1 MDTESTEKSHIDLPV
16 GANCGSA
23 DAQGVSDA
31 QSFMQSFLNTLAG
44 TQVSRSSSSERE
56 IQSQPPGKTSRMV
69 EARYR
74 TLVELLPAVTF
85 MATFEE
91 GLSEVYVSPQIE
103 SILGYTQMEWVEN
116 PVLWYQRLHP
126 GDRDRWN
133 LEFAR
138 TVAAGDPLQSA
149 YRFLAKNGQIV
160 WIHAQVRIVRD
171 DQGRPSFI
179 HGIGVDIT
187 QVKEAEQRVLDY
199 SQKLEQ
205 TNKELE
211 QFAYVASHDL
221 QEPLRSILS
230 YSLIIAEEYRGRLD
244 PQTDQYFERIIESGK
259 RMKGLIQALLEF
271 SRIGRTDLPQEL
283 TDLTSPAHEAIG
295 NLSAAIQENG
305 AHVTVEPLPA
315 LMTIRSYIVV
325 LFQNLIGNA
334 IQYRSKQPPE
344 IHISAVRSNDV
355 WTFSVRDNG
364 LGIDPHHQKRIFEI
378 FQRLHTQRDYP
389 GMGIGLS
396 MCKKILDLH
405 GGEIWV
411 ESQPKKGSSIK
422 FTLRAQKDTRAK

>member
-23 DAQGVSDA
+23 DAQSVSDA

-56 IQSQPPGKTSRMV
+56 ITSQPPGKTSRMV

-103 SILGYTQMEWVEN
+103 SILGYTQREWVEN

-149 YRFLAKNGQIV
+149 YRFLAKSGQIV
-160 WIHAQVRIVRD
+160 WIHSQARIVRD

-199 SQKLEQ
+199 TQKLEQ

-211 QFAYVASHDL
+211 QFADVASHDL

-271 SRIGRTDLPQEL
+271 SRLGRTDLPQKP
-283 TDLTSPAHEAIG
+283 TDLTSAAHEAVG
-295 NLSAAIQENG
+295 NLSDAIQENG
-305 AHVTVEPLPA
+305 AHVTVEPLPT
-315 LMTIRSYIVV
+315 LMTIRTYIVM

-334 IQYRSKQPPE
+334 IKYRSKEPPE

-364 LGIDPHHQKRIFEI
+364 LGIDPHHHERIFEI
-378 FQRLHTQRDYP
+378 FKRLHTQRDYP
-389 GMGIGLS
+389 GMGIGLP
-396 MCKKILDLH
+396 MCRKILELH
-405 GGEIWV
+405 GGKIRV
-411 ESQPKKGSSIK
+411 ESEPKKGSSFK
-422 FTLRAQKDTRAK
+422 FTLGEQKDNGAR

>member
-1 MDTESTEKSHIDLPV
+1 MNTESTEKSHIDLPV

-23 DAQGVSDA
+23 DAQSVSDA

-56 IQSQPPGKTSRMV
+56 IASQPPGKTSRMV

-103 SILGYTQMEWVEN
+103 SILGYTQREWVEN

-149 YRFLAKNGQIV
+149 YRFLAKSGQIV
-160 WIHAQVRIVRD
+160 WIHSQARIVRD

-187 QVKEAEQRVLDY
+187 QVKEAEQRVLEY
-199 SQKLEQ
+199 TQKLEQ

-244 PQTDQYFERIIESGK
+244 PQADQYFERIIESGK

-271 SRIGRTDLPQEL
+271 SRLGRTDLPQEP
-283 TDLTSPAHEAIG
+283 TDLTSAAHEAIG
-295 NLSAAIQENG
+295 NLSAAFQENG
-305 AHVTVEPLPA
+305 AHVIVEPLPA
-315 LMTIRSYIVV
+315 LMTIRRYIVM

-334 IQYRSKQPPE
+334 IKYRSKQPPE
-344 IHISAVRSNDV
+344 IHVSAVRSNDV

-364 LGIDPHHQKRIFEI
+364 LGIDPHHHERIFEI

-405 GGEIWV
+405 GGKIWV
-411 ESQPKKGSSIK
+411 ESQPKKGSSFK
-422 FTLRAQKDTRAK
+422 FTLRAHKDTIG